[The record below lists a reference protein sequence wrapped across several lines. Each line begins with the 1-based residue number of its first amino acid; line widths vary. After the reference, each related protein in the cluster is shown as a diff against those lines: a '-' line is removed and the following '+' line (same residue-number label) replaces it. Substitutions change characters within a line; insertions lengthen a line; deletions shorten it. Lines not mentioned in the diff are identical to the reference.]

1 MNEVHVP
8 IEVLKQA
15 EASEMQSRAEFVNSG
30 EFLSRFIR
38 RININNEPTGGN
50 YGKIESAS

>member
-15 EASEMQSRAEFVNSG
+15 EASEMQSRAEFVSSG
-30 EFLSRFIR
+30 EFLSKFIR